1 MTTGTPTESKQS
13 RNNRLVRRAQ
23 AGDLA
28 ARNELIEA
36 NYGLILSA
44 VNGPNLYGADRDVYI
59 SYATEAFIRC
69 VKSFDPD
76 KGTHLSTYVCGSMR
90 KEIYR
95 AYHCERGVI
104 STPEL
109 GRKRTTP
116 ECWAAAARA
125 KVTQAVPM
133 ALAAPTERTADRSG
147 QMLLWSYIDALE
159 PTERE
164 VITHTLRGFTERTIA
179 GMMGISRGQVNKVKH
194 EAFDTLRQLM
204 VA

>member
-1 MTTGTPTESKQS
+1 MTTTTTESKQS

-23 AGDLA
+23 AGDIA

-44 VNGPNLYGADRDVYI
+44 VNGPTLYGADRDAYI

-69 VKSFDPD
+69 VKSFNPD
-76 KGTHLSTYVCGSMR
+76 KGIHLSTYVCGSMR

-109 GRKRTTP
+109 GRKRTTL
-116 ECWAAAARA
+116 ECWEAAARA

-159 PTERE
+159 PSQRE
-164 VITHTLRGFTERTIA
+164 VVTDLMRGHKQHQIAERL
-179 GMMGISRGQVNKVKH
+179 GVSRGRVQQLKAQ
-194 EAFDTLRQLM
+194 AFDTLRQLM